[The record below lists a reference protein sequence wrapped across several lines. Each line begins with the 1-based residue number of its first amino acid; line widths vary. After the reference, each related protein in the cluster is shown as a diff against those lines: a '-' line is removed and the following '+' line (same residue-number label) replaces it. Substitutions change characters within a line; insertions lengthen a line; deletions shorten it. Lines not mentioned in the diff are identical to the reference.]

1 LSGILHFCFCFLYTT
16 FLNWIWG
23 HDIMHVAIVDDQ
35 PNYTFT
41 MQIKSEVIFSIYRM
55 IKLYLD
61 PISMNFFNII
71 GVVFG
76 LPKLNNY
83 YWNITKFERIETIF
97 FLKHL
102 KYFYNYVKLF
112 TYIYIV
118 LLIYIYIYIYIYC
131 FRCKVKSLLKQFHN
145 VHFDVVFSLFG

>member
-1 LSGILHFCFCFLYTT
+1 
-16 FLNWIWG
+16 
-23 HDIMHVAIVDDQ
+23 MHVAIVDDQ

-83 YWNITKFERIETIF
+83 Y
-97 FLKHL
+97 
-102 KYFYNYVKLF
+102 
-112 TYIYIV
+112 
-118 LLIYIYIYIYIYC
+118 
-131 FRCKVKSLLKQFHN
+131 
-145 VHFDVVFSLFG
+145 